1 MSRRPEQ
8 RLWDRLRNAANGR
21 IHTERIENIVGVGR
35 PDVDTLVAG
44 SFVPIELKYVEAWP
58 ARSTTRVLGAAGLT
72 QVQKNWHLNWRRWG
86 GTSLI
91 VVGVADEV
99 FTFSG
104 ATADHVN
111 NYDTLQF
118 RNAAMITGIP
128 ALIDVLEGLSQ
139 RKKAT

>member
-8 RLWDRLRNAANGR
+8 RLWDRLRKAAANR

-58 ARSTTRVLGAAGLT
+58 ARANTRVLGAAGLS
-72 QVQKNWHLNWRRWG
+72 QVQKNWHLTWRQWG

-99 FTFSG
+99 FAFSG

-111 NYDTLQF
+111 EYNQMQF
-118 RNAAMITGIP
+118 RNAAMIVGLH
-128 ALIDVLEGLSQ
+128 ALIDVLEGLGKRNKQ
-139 RKKAT
+139 

>member
-8 RLWDRLRNAANGR
+8 RLWDRLRKAAANR

-44 SFVPIELKYVEAWP
+44 SFVPIELKQVDRWP
-58 ARSTTRVLGAAGLT
+58 ARPTTKVLGAKGLT
-72 QVQKNWHLNWRRWG
+72 QVQKNWHLAWRQWG

-91 VVGVADEV
+91 VVGVEDEA
-99 FTFSG
+99 FAFAG

-111 NYDTLQF
+111 EYNTHQF
-118 RNAAMITGIP
+118 RAAAMVVGVENVVDMLV
-128 ALIDVLEGLSQ
+128 ALGGKL
-139 RKKAT
+139 